1 MKIIIKIFNINE
13 NKINKLQ
20 EVVMRLFVP
29 VLALGLLAGVQEASA
44 QFSAQKDAQYIATL
58 KAVVNYKINDEENLK
73 DIESLRQ
80 NQAFNQKLQ
89 RMLNKLQNT
98 RTKNTTNRRVQQIL
112 EKAGQDIYRLLD

>member
-1 MKIIIKIFNINE
+1 
-13 NKINKLQ
+13 
-20 EVVMRLFVP
+20 MRLFIP

-80 NQAFNQKLQ
+80 NHD
-89 RMLNKLQNT
+89 
-98 RTKNTTNRRVQQIL
+98 RTVSRRLIFKSIPV
-112 EKAGQDIYRLLD
+112 

>member
-1 MKIIIKIFNINE
+1 
-13 NKINKLQ
+13 
-20 EVVMRLFVP
+20 MRLFVP

-44 QFSAQKDAQYIATL
+44 QFSAQKDAHYIATL
-58 KAVVNYKINDEENLK
+58 KAVINYKINDEQNLK

>member
-1 MKIIIKIFNINE
+1 
-13 NKINKLQ
+13 
-20 EVVMRLFVP
+20 MRLFAP
-29 VLALGLLAGVQEASA
+29 LLAWSVVVGAQDAYA

-89 RMLNKLQNT
+89 TMLNKLQNT
-98 RTKNTTNRRVQQIL
+98 RTKNTTNRKVQQIL
-112 EKAGQDIYRLLD
+112 EKAGQDLYRLLD

>member
-1 MKIIIKIFNINE
+1 
-13 NKINKLQ
+13 
-20 EVVMRLFVP
+20 MRLFVP

-58 KAVVNYKINDEENLK
+58 KAVVNYKINDEE
-73 DIESLRQ
+73 
-80 NQAFNQKLQ
+80 KLQ

>member
-1 MKIIIKIFNINE
+1 
-13 NKINKLQ
+13 
-20 EVVMRLFVP
+20 MRLFAP
-29 VLALGLLAGVQEASA
+29 LLAWSVVVGAQDAYA

-89 RMLNKLQNT
+89 TMLNKLQNT

-112 EKAGQDIYRLLD
+112 EKAGQDLYRLLD

>member
-1 MKIIIKIFNINE
+1 MRKILCCALFLSVFLSVNE
-13 NKINKLQ
+13 
-20 EVVMRLFVP
+20 
-29 VLALGLLAGVQEASA
+29 ALA

-58 KAVVNYKINDEENLK
+58 KAVVNYKINDEEIIK

-80 NQAFNQKLQ
+80 NKTFNQKLQ

-98 RTKNTTNRRVQQIL
+98 RTKNTTNTRIQQIL

>member
-1 MKIIIKIFNINE
+1 
-13 NKINKLQ
+13 
-20 EVVMRLFVP
+20 MRLFTP
-29 VLALGLLAGVQEASA
+29 LLAWSVVVGAQDAYA

-89 RMLNKLQNT
+89 NMLNKLQNT
-98 RTKNTTNRRVQQIL
+98 RTKNTTNRKVQQIL
-112 EKAGQDIYRLLD
+112 EKAGQDLYRLLD

>member
-1 MKIIIKIFNINE
+1 
-13 NKINKLQ
+13 
-20 EVVMRLFVP
+20 MRKFLACA
-29 VLALGLLAGVQEASA
+29 VLLSVFFLSSSALA

-58 KAVVNYKINDEENLK
+58 KAVVNYKINDEEILQ

-80 NQAFNQKLQ
+80 NKAFVQKLQ

-98 RTKNTTNRRVQQIL
+98 RTKNTTNTKVQQIL

>member
-1 MKIIIKIFNINE
+1 
-13 NKINKLQ
+13 
-20 EVVMRLFVP
+20 MRLFVP

-112 EKAGQDIYRLLD
+112 EKSGQDIYRLLD

>member
-1 MKIIIKIFNINE
+1 
-13 NKINKLQ
+13 
-20 EVVMRLFVP
+20 MRLFTP
-29 VLALGLLAGVQEASA
+29 LLAWSVVVGAQDAYA
-44 QFSAQKDAQYIATL
+44 QFSAQKDAQYLATL

-89 RMLNKLQNT
+89 TMLNKLQNT

-112 EKAGQDIYRLLD
+112 EKAGQDLYRLLD

>member
-1 MKIIIKIFNINE
+1 
-13 NKINKLQ
+13 
-20 EVVMRLFVP
+20 MRLFVP
-29 VLALGLLAGVQEASA
+29 MLAWSVVVGAQDAYA

-89 RMLNKLQNT
+89 NMLNKLQNS

>member
-1 MKIIIKIFNINE
+1 
-13 NKINKLQ
+13 
-20 EVVMRLFVP
+20 MRLFAP
-29 VLALGLLAGVQEASA
+29 LLAWSVVVGAQDAYA
-44 QFSAQKDAQYIATL
+44 QFSAQKDAQYLATL

-89 RMLNKLQNT
+89 TMLNKLQNT

-112 EKAGQDIYRLLD
+112 EKAGQDLYRLLD

>member
-1 MKIIIKIFNINE
+1 MRKILYCAVFLSIF
-13 NKINKLQ
+13 
-20 EVVMRLFVP
+20 LFK
-29 VLALGLLAGVQEASA
+29 GEAMA

-58 KAVVNYKINDEENLK
+58 KAVVNYKINDEEIVQ

-80 NQAFNQKLQ
+80 NKVFLQKLQ

-98 RTKNTTNRRVQQIL
+98 RTKNTTNTKVQQIL

>member
-1 MKIIIKIFNINE
+1 
-13 NKINKLQ
+13 
-20 EVVMRLFVP
+20 MRLFVP

-98 RTKNTTNRRVQQIL
+98 RTKTPLTVECSKFSKKPDRTSTACWIN
-112 EKAGQDIYRLLD
+112 KALRQKC

>member
-1 MKIIIKIFNINE
+1 
-13 NKINKLQ
+13 
-20 EVVMRLFVP
+20 MRLFAP
-29 VLALGLLAGVQEASA
+29 VLALSLVVGAQNVSA

-58 KAVVNYKINDEENLK
+58 RAVINYKIDDEENLR

-80 NQAFNQKLQ
+80 NQAFAQKLQ

-112 EKAGQDIYRLLD
+112 EKAGKDIYNLLD

>member
-1 MKIIIKIFNINE
+1 
-13 NKINKLQ
+13 
-20 EVVMRLFVP
+20 MRLFAP
-29 VLALGLLAGVQEASA
+29 LLAWSVVVGAQDAYA
-44 QFSAQKDAQYIATL
+44 QFSAQKDAQYLATL

-89 RMLNKLQNT
+89 TMLNKLQNT

-112 EKAGQDIYRLLD
+112 EKAGQNLYRLLD

>member
-1 MKIIIKIFNINE
+1 
-13 NKINKLQ
+13 
-20 EVVMRLFVP
+20 MRLFAP
-29 VLALGLLAGVQEASA
+29 LLAWSVVVGAQDAYA

-89 RMLNKLQNT
+89 NMLNKLQNT
-98 RTKNTTNRRVQQIL
+98 RTKNTTNRKVQQIL
-112 EKAGQDIYRLLD
+112 EKAGQDLYRLLD